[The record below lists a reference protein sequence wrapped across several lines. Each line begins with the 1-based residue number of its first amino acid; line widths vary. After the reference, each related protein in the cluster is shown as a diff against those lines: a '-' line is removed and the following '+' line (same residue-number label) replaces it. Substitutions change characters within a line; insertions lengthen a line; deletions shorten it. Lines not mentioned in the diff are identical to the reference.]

1 MLKVDNKIIKNVNG
15 EYEKQAMEFLEKY
28 NIKMYIN
35 SMNEKNEEWGGLK
48 YKVLIKRNINGKNK
62 QMTVIFTDSVYNM
75 TKNKKPTAYDILAC
89 LQKYDVGSF
98 EDFCNEFNYEMYSET
113 YRSYN
118 YKNMKLYNAVCRE
131 YENVNRIFGDIIEE
145 LAEIQ

>member
-15 EYEKQAMEFLEKY
+15 EYEKQAMDFLEKY

-75 TKNKKPTAYDILAC
+75 TENKKPTAYDILAC

-98 EDFCNEFNYEMYSET
+98 EDFCNDFGYEIYEET

-118 YKNMKLYNAVCRE
+118 HKNMKIYNAVCRE
-131 YENVNRIFGDIIEE
+131 FENVDKIFGDIIEE

>member
-1 MLKVDNKIIKNVNG
+1 MLKVDNKIIKNVHG
-15 EYEKQAMEFLEKY
+15 EYEKQAIDFLEKY

-62 QMTVIFTDSVYNM
+62 QMVVIFTDSIHNM
-75 TKNKKPTAYDILAC
+75 TIGEKPTAYDVLAC

-98 EDFCNEFNYEMYSET
+98 EDFCNEFGYEMYSET

-118 YKNMKLYNAVCRE
+118 TKNMKLYNAVCRE
-131 YENVNRIFGDIIEE
+131 FKNVDRIFGDIIEE